1 MNKKFVIVDAM
12 NLFHRAKHVAHRGDI
27 DMRIGM
33 ALHITFNGLRK
44 AWRDL
49 GADHVVYCL
58 EGHSWR
64 KHVYEE
70 YKANRVMAKLKK
82 SPRELEDDELFFE
95 AFNDLNQFI
104 KDKTNCTVL
113 QCPVAEADDLIATWI
128 DLHQD
133 SDHIILSSDSDF
145 IQLLSDNVEIYNP
158 IANIRMTKDGVY
170 DDKDYRLEFS
180 VKSDG
185 KVKVGGKD
193 PFFEAERDDW
203 MDFAMFLKC
212 IRGDKSDNIFPAF
225 PGARLKGSKNKTGI
239 TEAWE
244 DRNSGGFNWN
254 NFMLQ
259 KWTDTDGNENTVKD
273 RYEINRMLIDLHLQ
287 PEEVKEQ
294 VIESIVG
301 EVRTDRKQGVGI
313 HFMKFCSRWD
323 LDKISRYPDEFAAM
337 LNASYSDYLLQIHEE
352 LA

>member
-49 GADHVVYCL
+49 GGDHVVYCL

-70 YKANRVMAKLKK
+70 YKQNRVMDKLKK
-82 SPRELEDDELFFE
+82 SRRELEDDELFFE
-95 AFNDLNQFI
+95 AFNDLNAFI
-104 KDKTNCTVL
+104 KEHTNATVL
-113 QCPVAEADDLIATWI
+113 RCPVAEADDLIASWI
-128 DLHQD
+128 DLHPD
-133 SDHIILSSDSDF
+133 SEHIILSSDSDF
-145 IQLLSDNVEIYNP
+145 VQLLSDNVEIYNP
-158 IANIRMTKDGVY
+158 ITNVRLTKDSVY
-170 DDKDYRLEFS
+170 DDKGYALEFS

-185 KVKVGGKD
+185 KIKVGGKN
-193 PFFEAERDDW
+193 PLFEAERDDW

-212 IRGDKSDNIFPAF
+212 IRGDKSDNIFPAY
-225 PGARLKGSKNKTGI
+225 PGARIKGSKNKTGI

-244 DRNSGGFNWN
+244 DRTTQSYDWN

-259 KWTDTDGNENTVKD
+259 TWTDVDGNEVSVKEA
-273 RYEINRMLIDLHLQ
+273 YETNLGLIDLRKQ
-287 PEEVKEQ
+287 PDDIKEML
-294 VIESIVG
+294 VTSIVL
-301 EVRTDRKQGVGI
+301 EVDTPRKQGVGI
-313 HFMKFCSRWD
+313 HFMKFCNKWD
-323 LDKISRYPDEFAAM
+323 LKKIAEYPDEYALM
-337 LNASYSDYLLQIHEE
+337 LNTHYDGHLLQVSKE

>member
-82 SPRELEDDELFFE
+82 SKRELEDDELFFE

-104 KDKTNCTVL
+104 KEHTNATVL
-113 QCPVAEADDLIATWI
+113 RCEVAEADDLIASWI
-128 DLHQD
+128 DPHPE

-145 IQLLSDNVEIYNP
+145 VQLLSDNVEIYNP
-158 IANIRMTKDGVY
+158 IANIRMTKDAIY
-170 DDKDYRLEFS
+170 DDKGYQMEFT

-185 KVKVGGKD
+185 KIKTGSKSPGFV
-193 PFFEAERDDW
+193 PERDDW

-212 IRGDKSDNIFPAF
+212 IRGDKSDNIFPAY
-225 PGARLKGSKNKTGI
+225 PGARIKGSKNKTGI
-239 TEAWE
+239 TEAWD

-259 KWTDTDGNENTVKD
+259 TWSDPDGNEHTVKD
-273 RYEINRMLIDLHLQ
+273 RYEINRMLIDLRLQ
-287 PEEVKEQ
+287 PTEIMEQ
-294 VIESIVG
+294 VVTDIVD
-301 EVRTDRKQGVGI
+301 EVATERKSNVGI

-323 LDKISRYPDEFAAM
+323 LRKISQYPDEFAAM
-337 LNASYSDYLLQIHEE
+337 LNAPYDDHLLQVHEE
-352 LA
+352 IA